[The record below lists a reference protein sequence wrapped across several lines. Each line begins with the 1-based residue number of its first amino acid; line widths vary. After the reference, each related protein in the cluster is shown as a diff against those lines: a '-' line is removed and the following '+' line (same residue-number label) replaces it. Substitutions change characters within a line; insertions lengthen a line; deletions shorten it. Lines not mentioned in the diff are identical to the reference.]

1 MRLTGAVIL
10 GAGLLLGGASPALAS
25 EQETGPNS
33 EACQPARD
41 DAAAYDQEATA
52 QEQRAV
58 DADAEATAREE
69 QAAEQDQFA
78 SEQDR
83 AASDYDAEA
92 EAQQQRAD
100 DADAE
105 AQRQQDIADEADTEG
120 DTATRD
126 AARQAA
132 ADARAE
138 RDEARA
144 AAEQARQD
152 RDDAREHAEGARKAR
167 DDARAFAEAA
177 RIERDEARAAAA
189 EARENRDAAREE
201 AEKVCAEPTLPPKDD
216 EQPGGETPEDE
227 PEFIDKDCADLTHDE
242 AQALLEQDS
251 SGPHRLDADD
261 DGIACEA
268 GGGQEDTESC
278 DQAGVVHDS
287 GDWVWNC
294 ERWIPISEDEGPAPK
309 GGVETGEGGLAYTGV
324 SNALGWLA
332 GGLGLVGAGALTMAA
347 GPRLLRRS

>member
-1 MRLTGAVIL
+1 MRLTGVVIL

-33 EACQPARD
+33 EACQTARD

-52 QEQRAV
+52 QEQRVV

-83 AASDYDAEA
+83 VASDYDAEA
-92 EAQQQRAD
+92 AAQQQ
-100 DADAE
+100 
-105 AQRQQDIADEADTEG
+105 
-120 DTATRD
+120 
-126 AARQAA
+126 
-132 ADARAE
+132 
-138 RDEARA
+138 RA

-167 DDARAFAEAA
+167 DDAHASVEAD

-216 EQPGGETPEDE
+216 EQPGGEIPEDE

-251 SGPHRLDADD
+251 SDPHRLDADD

-278 DQAGVVHDS
+278 DKAGVVHDS
-287 GDWVWNC
+287 GAWVWNC

-309 GGVETGEGGLAYTGV
+309 GGFETGEGGLAYTGI
-324 SNALGWLA
+324 SDALGWLA